1 MKQVKQKSFFLHS
14 IVRILALFLITF
26 VSFSCADT
34 QDSGQS
40 CEVKLDEQKYQ
51 SVSENTNCSNYERG
65 SGYLGQA
72 GVSFSNFL
80 QTGAADNMTK
90 TLGIEKLSSPTD
102 YTTGNRGYIT
112 NALCLIGANNFL
124 TSSRCNGSSRTRTTD
139 ELEISMFANIA
150 DFLYLNYGV
159 LDNNSDG
166 TITSEESAAFTKLKT
181 EGISVEGLGTGLS
194 AYNRYEVVAGSSHY
208 IANQDLTKC
217 IAYNGNYTDDPS
229 SGDGTCATLQAAGSV
244 TELRPIFKL
253 DDMVDITADGDLL
266 TLVSMVS
273 ELTMISTALSSD
285 FEELGISSDN
295 SIRESLTE
303 ALNRIDNGAKDN
315 NPTAD
320 QTCLAVILFDV
331 MFLLVQNASD
341 NSTTTTELKSG
352 NLISV
357 TDLLTAVDSS
367 LSLYS
372 SPEIQAALGSLPMQ
386 SARIV
391 YATDSPATSYTDS
404 YEAAESSLYTAIA
417 NTRSLGTEDSVKS
430 DGKVTFREL
439 ICVAEN

>member
-1 MKQVKQKSFFLHS
+1 MKQVKQKSFFLNS

-26 VSFSCADT
+26 VSFSCDDT

-51 SVSENTNCSNYERG
+51 SVAENTNCSNYERG

-102 YTTGNRGYIT
+102 YITGNRGYIT

-166 TITSEESAAFTKLKT
+166 TITSAESEAFTALKT
-181 EGISVEGLGTGLS
+181 DGISVAGLGTGLS
-194 AYNRYEVVAGSSHY
+194 AYNRYEVVAGDSHY

-217 IAYNGNYTDDPS
+217 IAYDGNYTDDPS

-244 TELRPIFKL
+244 TELRPIYKL
-253 DDMVDITADGDLL
+253 DNMTDITADGDLL

-285 FEELGISSDN
+285 FEELGISSEN
-295 SIRESLTE
+295 SIRQSLTE
-303 ALNRIDNGAKDN
+303 GLNKIDNGAKDN

-341 NSTTTTELKSG
+341 NSTTSTELKSG
-352 NLISV
+352 NLIS
-357 TDLLTAVDSS
+357 TTNLLNAVDSS
-367 LSLYS
+367 LSLYAS
-372 SPEIQAALGSLPMQ
+372 DAIEAALGALPIQ

-391 YATDSPATSYTDS
+391 YATDSPATTYTDS

>member
-1 MKQVKQKSFFLHS
+1 MKQVKQKSFFLNS

-51 SVSENTNCSNYERG
+51 SVAENTNCSNYERG

-266 TLVSMVS
+266 TLV
-273 ELTMISTALSSD
+273 
-285 FEELGISSDN
+285 
-295 SIRESLTE
+295 
-303 ALNRIDNGAKDN
+303 
-315 NPTAD
+315 
-320 QTCLAVILFDV
+320 
-331 MFLLVQNASD
+331 
-341 NSTTTTELKSG
+341 
-352 NLISV
+352 
-357 TDLLTAVDSS
+357 
-367 LSLYS
+367 
-372 SPEIQAALGSLPMQ
+372 
-386 SARIV
+386 
-391 YATDSPATSYTDS
+391 
-404 YEAAESSLYTAIA
+404 
-417 NTRSLGTEDSVKS
+417 
-430 DGKVTFREL
+430 
-439 ICVAEN
+439 